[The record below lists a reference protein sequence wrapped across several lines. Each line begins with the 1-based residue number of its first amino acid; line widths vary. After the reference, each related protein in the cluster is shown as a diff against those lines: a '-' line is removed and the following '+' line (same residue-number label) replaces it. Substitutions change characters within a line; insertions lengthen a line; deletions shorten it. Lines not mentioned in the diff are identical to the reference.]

1 VGIASGDDALSGL
14 ILQRLK
20 QIDDFQSRIADADL
34 VSHYSALLLVQPIL
48 ERLCS
53 TAKKLRGTGFTRP
66 ILGVGTANDHQT
78 LALAIAA
85 GADDYVPIPERLD
98 EIPLRV
104 VALMRNQS
112 RTMPHAS
119 EAALVRPDPGP
130 SNGGSDK
137 LLLPNSGPTDFVFD
151 ANERTL
157 SYDGV
162 TATLTS
168 SEMQIVEY
176 LRSHAHTWVTAT
188 ALMQHVF
195 GYGSHADNTLI
206 RVHVSSLRK
215 KLGARAR
222 FLESRRTLGY
232 RWHA

>member
-1 VGIASGDDALSGL
+1 MGIASGDDALSGL

-20 QIDDFQSRIADADL
+20 QTHDFQSRIADANF
-34 VSHYSALLLVQPIL
+34 VSHYSALLLVQSSL

-53 TAKKLRGTGFTRP
+53 TVRELRGTGFTRP

-112 RTMPHAS
+112 RTMPRVS
-119 EAALVRPDPGP
+119 EAALVRPDPDP
-130 SNGGSDK
+130 SNGSSDK
-137 LLLPNSGPTDFVFD
+137 HPLPNSGPTDFVLD
-151 ANERTL
+151 TNERTL
-157 SYDGV
+157 SCDGV
-162 TATLTS
+162 TVTLTS

-188 ALMQHVF
+188 SLMEHVF
-195 GYGSHADNTLI
+195 GYGSRADNTLI

-222 FLESRRTLGY
+222 VLESRRTLGY
-232 RWHA
+232 RWRT

>member
-1 VGIASGDDALSGL
+1 VGIASGDNALSGL
-14 ILQRLK
+14 ILQRLR
-20 QIDDFQSRIADADL
+20 QTDDFQSRIADADSF
-34 VSHYSALLLVQPIL
+34 SHYSALLLVQSSL

-53 TAKKLRGTGFTRP
+53 TVRELRGTGFTRP
-66 ILGVGTANDHQT
+66 ILGVGTANDHQA

-85 GADDYVPIPERLD
+85 GADDYVPVPERLD

-112 RTMPHAS
+112 RTMLRVS
-119 EAALVRPDPGP
+119 EATLVRPDRAP
-130 SNGGSDK
+130 SDGSSDK
-137 LLLPNSGPTDFVFD
+137 LPLRSSWPTDFVVD
-151 ANERTL
+151 TNERTL

-162 TATLTS
+162 TVTLTS

-176 LRSHAHTWVTAT
+176 LRSRAHTWVTAT
-188 ALMQHVF
+188 SLMQHVF
-195 GYGSHADNTLI
+195 GYGSHVDNTLI

-232 RWHA
+232 RWHT